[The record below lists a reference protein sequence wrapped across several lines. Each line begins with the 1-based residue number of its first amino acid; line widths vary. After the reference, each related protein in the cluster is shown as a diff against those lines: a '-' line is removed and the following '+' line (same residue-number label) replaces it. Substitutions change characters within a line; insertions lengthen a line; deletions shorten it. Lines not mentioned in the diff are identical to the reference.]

1 MQDQKSKA
9 GMRANLAGLAAV
21 LLWASLAAMT
31 VLSHPVPPFLLN
43 ALTFAVGGGL
53 GLVWLVATGQGAV
66 LRQVPFAAYLMGTI
80 GLFGYHA
87 LYFSALR
94 MAPPAEAS
102 LIAYFWP
109 LFIVLFSGLLPGESL
124 RAGHIIGAVIAFLGA
139 AVLVTDGGQSL
150 PSAGSLPGLALAFLC
165 ALTWS
170 GYSLASRFFGQVPT
184 AAVVVYCLAT
194 ALLSAVVHLLIEQTQ
209 WPTSS
214 VSWLAILGLGL
225 GPVGAAFFLWD
236 HGMKRGDVQ
245 FLGAASY
252 AAPLLSTV
260 ILVVLG
266 QATAKPA
273 LAIAAVLIT
282 AGAILAHRAGRVRR
296 PEKGA

>member
-1 MQDQKSKA
+1 MSDRPEKA
-9 GMRANLAGLAAV
+9 PHVANLSGMAAV
-21 LLWASLAAMT
+21 LLWSSLAAMT

-43 ALTFAVGGGL
+43 TLTFAVGGTL
-53 GLVWLVATGQGAV
+53 GLVWLFATGQGRT
-66 LRQVPFAAYLMGTI
+66 LRQVPMAAYLMGI
-80 GLFGYHA
+80 LGLFGYHA

-109 LFIVLFSGLLPGESL
+109 LFIVIFSGFLPGERL
-124 RAGHIIGAVIAFLGA
+124 RPGHVIGAVIAFLGA

-150 PSAGSLPGLALAFLC
+150 PKAASLPGLALAFVC
-165 ALTWS
+165 ALTWAA
-170 GYSLASRFFGQVPT
+170 YSLASRALGQVPT

-194 ALLSAVVHLLIEQTQ
+194 AVLSAAVHLAIEVTR
-209 WPTSS
+209 WPDSNLG
-214 VSWLAILGLGL
+214 WIAILGLGL

-245 FLGAASY
+245 FLGAVSY

-266 QATAKPA
+266 QAAATPV
-273 LAIAAVLIT
+273 LGLAAVLIT
-282 AGAILAHRAGRVRR
+282 LGAVLAHRAGRQV
-296 PEKGA
+296 PK